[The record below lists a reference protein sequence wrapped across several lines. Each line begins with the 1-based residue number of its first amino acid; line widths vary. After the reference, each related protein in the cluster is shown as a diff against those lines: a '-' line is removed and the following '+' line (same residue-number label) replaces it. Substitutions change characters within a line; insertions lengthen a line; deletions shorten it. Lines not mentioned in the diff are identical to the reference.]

1 MSLINRV
8 FPSFAQDISRAFS
21 LLEEPMFNVAR
32 RFPASFP
39 TLSDQ
44 QSFFR
49 PSVDVVENEKN
60 YVIEAEVP
68 GMKKDD
74 LSVEFLDD
82 GTLIM
87 KGKIEQGTAASN
99 EGMRTVDT
107 SGTTTEFTG
116 TDTSSDV
123 VAAETS
129 GPVSTGTKPTF
140 WTSERVRGHF
150 QRSFQFPGKIDPEN
164 VKASYKDGLLS
175 IVVPKVERSGK
186 QVIIE

>member
-8 FPSFAQDISRAFS
+8 LPSLANDIGRAFS
-21 LLEEPMFNVAR
+21 LLDEPLFNVAR

-49 PSVDVVENEKN
+49 PSVDVLENDKN

-68 GMKKDD
+68 GMKKED

-87 KGKIEQGTAASN
+87 KGKIEQGTAPST

-107 SGTTTEFTG
+107 
-116 TDTSSDV
+116 DTS
-123 VAAETS
+123 
-129 GPVSTGTKPTF
+129 GIVSTGTKPTF

-150 QRSFQFPGKIDPEN
+150 QRSFQFPGRIDPEN

-175 IVVPKVERSGK
+175 IVVPKVEKSGK
-186 QVIIE
+186 QITIE

>member
-1 MSLINRV
+1 MPLINRV
-8 FPSFAQDISRAFS
+8 FPSLTQDISRAFS
-21 LLEEPMFNVAR
+21 LLDEPLFNVAR

-49 PSVDVVENEKN
+49 PSVDVLENDKN
-60 YVIEAEVP
+60 YVVEAEVP
-68 GMKKDD
+68 GMKKED

-87 KGKIEQGTAASN
+87 KGKIEQGTAASA

-107 SGTTTEFTG
+107 SGTTESTG
-116 TDTSSDV
+116 TDTSDA
-123 VAAETS
+123 VAVETS
-129 GPVSTGTKPTF
+129 NTVSTGIKPTF

-150 QRSFQFPGKIDPEN
+150 QRSFQFPGRIDPEN

-186 QVIIE
+186 QIAIE

>member
-8 FPSFAQDISRAFS
+8 FPSFAQDISRAIS
-21 LLEEPMFNVAR
+21 LLDEPFFNVAR

-39 TLSDQ
+39 TYFPTLSDK
-44 QSFFR
+44 QSLFR
-49 PSVDVVENEKN
+49 PSVDIIENDKN

-68 GMKKDD
+68 GMKKED

-87 KGKIEQGTAASN
+87 KGKIEQGTTEST
-99 EGMRTVDT
+99 EGMQTIDAT
-107 SGTTTEFTG
+107 SGTTTE
-116 TDTSSDV
+116 
-123 VAAETS
+123 
-129 GPVSTGTKPTF
+129 STGTTTDVITAADNVSKPTF
-140 WTSERVRGHF
+140 WTSERMRGHF

-175 IVVPKVERSGK
+175 VVVPKVENHGK
-186 QVIIE
+186 QISIE

>member
-8 FPSFAQDISRAFS
+8 LPSLANDIGRAFS
-21 LLEEPMFNVAR
+21 LLDEPLFNVAR

-49 PSVDVVENEKN
+49 PSVDVLENDKN

-68 GMKKDD
+68 GMKKED

-87 KGKIEQGTAASN
+87 KVT
-99 EGMRTVDT
+99 
-107 SGTTTEFTG
+107 
-116 TDTSSDV
+116 
-123 VAAETS
+123 
-129 GPVSTGTKPTF
+129 
-140 WTSERVRGHF
+140 
-150 QRSFQFPGKIDPEN
+150 
-164 VKASYKDGLLS
+164 
-175 IVVPKVERSGK
+175 
-186 QVIIE
+186 